1 MTTIKKQYAPAFSE
15 PVGVITPWC
24 LKEPISQMAT
34 RPTTHQ
40 LAKIRT
46 TEAQISLANQARR

>member
-1 MTTIKKQYAPAFSE
+1 M
-15 PVGVITPWC
+15 
-24 LKEPISQMAT
+24 

-40 LAKIRT
+40 LAKTRT